1 MARAGYDGHVSSA
14 STKRTY
20 HAASVD
26 DPAKT
31 ILSKERIVA
40 YRAYVGEDGATGT
53 HPTDS
58 LFFESGGERFLALYE
73 VTQGESAL
81 NSATRTDRRHSTVLE

>member
-58 LFFESGGERFLALYE
+58 LFFESGGL
-73 VTQGESAL
+73 
-81 NSATRTDRRHSTVLE
+81 